1 MGVRESEESG
11 WGFPMR
17 VIRKPWTEVRNA
29 RVGDGFLVEL
39 SGGLSAGVFRA
50 DSLDFPGGP
59 LAKNPPCNTADTSSI
74 SGPGRSHTPRGS

>member
-1 MGVRESEESG
+1 MLGVRESEESG

-39 SGGLSAGVFRA
+39 SALWDIVGVRSFRVETLKKPVCVLWAHRRDWNLSRI
-50 DSLDFPGGP
+50 
-59 LAKNPPCNTADTSSI
+59 T
-74 SGPGRSHTPRGS
+74 RR